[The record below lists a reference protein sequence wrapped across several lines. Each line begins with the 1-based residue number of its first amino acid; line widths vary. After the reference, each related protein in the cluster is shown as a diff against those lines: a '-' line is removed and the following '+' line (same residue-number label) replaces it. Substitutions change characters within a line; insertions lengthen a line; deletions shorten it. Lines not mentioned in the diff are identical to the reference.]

1 MKSRYW
7 AYLLIAA
14 GLLDIVVWMVDGWG
28 WTNYLMGDNF
38 ITRYAWGLL
47 IAGGFYLL
55 RVENA
60 KEEAELDD
68 VDLNDGE
75 IIIHKQI
82 GNVSIITVTNQRIR
96 FRGITMDDVRS
107 SSKNVP
113 EEDSIDYALSDVAS
127 VCTVKSS
134 DVAKFKIGKVLSVKW
149 GIQLIKKD
157 DQIVNL
163 PINKQE
169 LVAKHIEK
177 LLNK

>member
-1 MKSRYW
+1 MNKRYI
-7 AYLLIAA
+7 AYLLIIA
-14 GLLDIVVWMVDGWG
+14 GLLDIIIWFIDGWG
-28 WTNYLMGDNF
+28 WTNYLMGDNI
-38 ITRYAWGLL
+38 ITRYGWALL
-47 IAGGFYLL
+47 ISGGFYLL

-60 KEEAELDD
+60 KDEAEVDD

-75 IIIHKQI
+75 TIIHKQI
-82 GNVSIITVTNQRIR
+82 GNVSIITITNQRIR
-96 FRGITMDDVRS
+96 FRGIAMDDVRS

-113 EEDSIDYALSDVAS
+113 EEDSIDYILSDVAS
-127 VCTVKSS
+127 VRAVKSN
-134 DVAKFKIGKVLSVKW
+134 DVAKFKIGKVLAVKW
-149 GIQLIKKD
+149 GIQLTKKD